1 MRLCAA
7 WCPKPRSDLR
17 LGWPRLQLRKQ
28 QFMQLL
34 RSVDDLGRALEEDGP
49 AAPAAPSS
57 AAPMQ
62 LDA

>member
-1 MRLCAA
+1 
-7 WCPKPRSDLR
+7 
-17 LGWPRLQLRKQ
+17 LQLRKQ